1 MSNQSNNRV
10 DTSTDNLAPVTSVG
24 EWVVTLLILCIPIVN
39 LIMLIIWA
47 CNNGNGIPNRA
58 TFSKAYLI
66 MMAIGVVC
74 YILLFV
80 LFGSLMAGAGAGAS
94 TY

>member
-1 MSNQSNNRV
+1 MSIQTNNHV
-10 DTSTDNLAPVTSVG
+10 DTSNGNLAPVTSVG

-47 CNNGNGIPNRA
+47 CNNGNGNPNRA
-58 TFSKAYLI
+58 NFSKAYFI
-66 MMAIGVVC
+66 MMAIGIVF
-74 YILLFV
+74 YILILV
-80 LFGSLMAGAGAGAS
+80 MFGGMIAAAGSS

>member
-1 MSNQSNNRV
+1 MSIQTNNHV
-10 DTSTDNLAPVTSVG
+10 DTSNGNLAPVTSVG

-47 CNNGNGIPNRA
+47 CNNGNGNPNRA
-58 TFSKAYLI
+58 NFSKAYFI
-66 MMAIGVVC
+66 MIAIGIVF
-74 YILLFV
+74 YILILV
-80 LFGSLMAGAGAGAS
+80 MFGGMIAAAGSS

>member
-10 DTSTDNLAPVTSVG
+10 DTSTGNLAPVTSVG

-47 CNNGNGIPNRA
+47 CNNGNGNPNRA
-58 TFSKAYLI
+58 NFSKAYFI
-66 MMAIGVVC
+66 MMAIGIVF
-74 YILLFV
+74 YILILV
-80 LFGSLMAGAGAGAS
+80 MFGGMIAAAGSS

>member
-10 DTSTDNLAPVTSVG
+10 DTSGNLAPVTSVG

-47 CNNGNGIPNRA
+47 CNNGNGNPNRA
-58 TFSKAYLI
+58 NFSKAYFI
-66 MMAIGVVC
+66 MMAIGIVF
-74 YILLFV
+74 YILILV
-80 LFGSLMAGAGAGAS
+80 MFGGMIAAAGSS

>member
-1 MSNQSNNRV
+1 MSNQSNNRI
-10 DTSTDNLAPVTSVG
+10 DTSGNLAPVTSVG

-47 CNNGNGIPNRA
+47 CNNGNGNPNRA
-58 TFSKAYLI
+58 NFSKAYFI
-66 MMAIGVVC
+66 MMAIGIVF
-74 YILLFV
+74 YILILV
-80 LFGSLMAGAGAGAS
+80 MFGGMIAAAGSS

>member
-10 DTSTDNLAPVTSVG
+10 DTSTGNLAPVISVG
-24 EWVVTLLILCIPIVN
+24 EWLVTLLIICIPFVN

-47 CNNGNGIPNRA
+47 CNNGNGNPNRA
-58 TFSKAYLI
+58 NFSKAYFIL
-66 MMAIGVVC
+66 MAILFIL
-74 YILLFV
+74 YILFLV
-80 LFGSLMAGAGAGAS
+80 IIFGGMIAAAGNK

>member
-1 MSNQSNNRV
+1 MSNQSNNRI
-10 DTSTDNLAPVTSVG
+10 DTSGNLAPVTTVG

-47 CNNGNGIPNRA
+47 CNNGNGNPNRA
-58 TFSKAYLI
+58 NFSKAYFI
-66 MMAIGVVC
+66 MMAIGIVF
-74 YILLFV
+74 YILILV
-80 LFGSLMAGAGAGAS
+80 MFGGMIAAAGSS

>member
-10 DTSTDNLAPVTSVG
+10 DTSGNLAPVTSVG
-24 EWVVTLLILCIPIVN
+24 EWVITLLILCIPIVN

-47 CNNGNGIPNRA
+47 CNNGNGNPNRA
-58 TFSKAYLI
+58 NFSKAYFI
-66 MMAIGVVC
+66 MMAIGIVF
-74 YILLFV
+74 YILILV
-80 LFGSLMAGAGAGAS
+80 MFGGMIAAAGSS

>member
-10 DTSTDNLAPVTSVG
+10 DTSGNLAPVTSVG

-47 CNNGNGIPNRA
+47 CNNGNGNPNRA
-58 TFSKAYLI
+58 NFSKAYFI
-66 MMAIGVVC
+66 MIAIGIVF
-74 YILLFV
+74 YILILV
-80 LFGSLMAGAGAGAS
+80 MFGGMIAAAGSS